1 MPGACTMLFKHLF
14 APHEIRGLEIRHR
27 INTTSR
33 QTMLVEKGESGEK
46 MAACQEAQPPRG

>member
-1 MPGACTMLFKHLF
+1 MLFKHLF
-14 APHEIRGLEIRHR
+14 TPHEIRGLEIRHR